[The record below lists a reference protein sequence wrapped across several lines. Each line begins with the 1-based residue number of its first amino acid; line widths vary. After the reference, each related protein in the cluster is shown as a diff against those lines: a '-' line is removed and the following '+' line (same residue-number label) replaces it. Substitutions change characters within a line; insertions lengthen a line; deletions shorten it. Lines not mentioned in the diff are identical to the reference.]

1 MAKRNKDYWQARAE
15 QKVLDCEKMILDY
28 EKRVKRAFFY
38 AVKDLEKEITQLYAK
53 YAKDNKLSY
62 SETLKYL
69 GNDERL
75 AFQKD
80 LTWYIKHAEKPK
92 YRNEYRQELQAL
104 SVRAR
109 VKRIEQMKAN
119 IITES
124 ERLFQKLQKGMP
136 EVLETV
142 YETSYY
148 RTVFDTFQGFGMGR
162 AFDKPSKSVIDT
174 LLSYPWSGKAYSE
187 NLWDIEKGFIDG
199 LNRVM
204 TTGLIRGQSVSDM
217 SKALRDE
224 ALGRDFGKGKAGGQL
239 VKAQR
244 LARTEASFI
253 LNQAAADSYKE
264 LGVEQYEFLGTLD
277 SRTCGHCGGLDGKH
291 YPVGEEN
298 TGVNY
303 PPLHPYCR
311 CTTVPYFPEDEEETG
326 TRIARDAEGRNYH
339 VPADMTYEEWRDGL
353 QYQGEKAYYTDVET
367 VDIVSGDKVKVS
379 RKSIS
384 AAKRTSNRIL
394 ADFPALKDGVYK
406 VTFSSEDDDGPGGCY
421 LSINRTKEEYGQVIV
436 LNSNLW
442 SDYRSL
448 KKRHRNEWSGKTHI
462 RSKYVESII
471 AHEFGHA
478 IFNSAALKQAG
489 CLQGD
494 RMTKEQLLIYHQSR
508 DKIKKEIRE
517 LCFPNM
523 TDEEIKKRIISE
535 VSERAASDISEFIAE
550 CISDYYYGES
560 PSIYAKIVFDAL
572 KGRF

>member
-339 VPADMTYEEWRDGL
+339 VPADMTYEEWREGL
-353 QYQGEKAYYTDVET
+353 NEKVKSSKITKNLDIDDMRLFAKSKNIDQSIIDEIYNTLKPGENNGDYYISNVVIKSLPTDKIGGSPLLQIEPIPIGRT
-367 VDIVSGDKVKVS
+367 SILQLNINSDILAGRTLDEINKIIADSKYSVTSSLKEAVIHEIGHAKLIGDK
-379 RKSIS
+379 SIEEIETLY
-384 AAKRTSNRIL
+384 AEL
-394 ADFPALKDGVYK
+394 ADKGIEGISKIAFDDGVEAIAEIEVLLAQGK
-406 VTFSSEDDDGPGGCY
+406 KLSE
-421 LSINRTKEEYGQVIV
+421 E
-436 LNSNLW
+436 
-442 SDYRSL
+442 
-448 KKRHRNEWSGKTHI
+448 
-462 RSKYVESII
+462 
-471 AHEFGHA
+471 A
-478 IFNSAALKQAG
+478 AALYEKYMK
-489 CLQGD
+489 GD
-494 RMTKEQLLIYHQSR
+494 EK
-508 DKIKKEIRE
+508 
-517 LCFPNM
+517 
-523 TDEEIKKRIISE
+523 
-535 VSERAASDISEFIAE
+535 
-550 CISDYYYGES
+550 
-560 PSIYAKIVFDAL
+560 
-572 KGRF
+572 

>member
-124 ERLFQKLQKGMP
+124 ERLFQKLQKGMA

-339 VPADMTYEEWRDGL
+339 VPADMTYEEWREGL
-353 QYQGEKAYYTDVET
+353 NEKVKSSKITKNLDIDDMRLFAKSKNIDQSIIDEIYNTLKPGENNGDYYISNVVIKSLPTDKIGGSPLLQIEPIPIGRT
-367 VDIVSGDKVKVS
+367 SILQLNINSDILAGRTLDEINKIIADSKYSVTSSLKEAVIHEIGHAKLIGDK
-379 RKSIS
+379 SIEEIETLY
-384 AAKRTSNRIL
+384 AEL
-394 ADFPALKDGVYK
+394 ADKGIEGISKIAFDDGVEAIAEIEVLLAQGK
-406 VTFSSEDDDGPGGCY
+406 KLSE
-421 LSINRTKEEYGQVIV
+421 E
-436 LNSNLW
+436 
-442 SDYRSL
+442 
-448 KKRHRNEWSGKTHI
+448 
-462 RSKYVESII
+462 
-471 AHEFGHA
+471 A
-478 IFNSAALKQAG
+478 AALYEKYMK
-489 CLQGD
+489 GD
-494 RMTKEQLLIYHQSR
+494 EK
-508 DKIKKEIRE
+508 
-517 LCFPNM
+517 
-523 TDEEIKKRIISE
+523 
-535 VSERAASDISEFIAE
+535 
-550 CISDYYYGES
+550 
-560 PSIYAKIVFDAL
+560 
-572 KGRF
+572 

>member
-69 GNDERL
+69 VNDERL

-339 VPADMTYEEWRDGL
+339 VPADMTYEEWREGL
-353 QYQGEKAYYTDVET
+353 NEKVKSSKITKNLDIDDMRLFAKSKNIDQSIIDEIYNTLKPGENNGDYYISNVVIKSLPTDKIGGSPLLQIEPIPIGRT
-367 VDIVSGDKVKVS
+367 SILQLNINSDILAGRTLDEINKIIADSKYSVTSSLKEAVIHEIGHAKLIGDK
-379 RKSIS
+379 SIEEIETLY
-384 AAKRTSNRIL
+384 AEL
-394 ADFPALKDGVYK
+394 ADKGIEGISKIAFDDGVEAIAEIEVLLAQGK
-406 VTFSSEDDDGPGGCY
+406 KLSE
-421 LSINRTKEEYGQVIV
+421 E
-436 LNSNLW
+436 
-442 SDYRSL
+442 
-448 KKRHRNEWSGKTHI
+448 
-462 RSKYVESII
+462 
-471 AHEFGHA
+471 A
-478 IFNSAALKQAG
+478 AALYEKYMK
-489 CLQGD
+489 GD
-494 RMTKEQLLIYHQSR
+494 EK
-508 DKIKKEIRE
+508 
-517 LCFPNM
+517 
-523 TDEEIKKRIISE
+523 
-535 VSERAASDISEFIAE
+535 
-550 CISDYYYGES
+550 
-560 PSIYAKIVFDAL
+560 
-572 KGRF
+572 